1 MKEKLISRFLAPHN
15 SPVRKI
21 RLHLER
27 ENILVL
33 NVSSTRCVHL
43 IQEFYRDDIYH

>member
-27 ENILVL
+27 ENIFVL
-33 NVSSTRCVHL
+33 NVFFHKVCASNPGIL
-43 IQEFYRDDIYH
+43 P

>member
-21 RLHLER
+21 IASGKGKHLRVER
-27 ENILVL
+27 FFHKVCASNPGILP
-33 NVSSTRCVHL
+33 
-43 IQEFYRDDIYH
+43 